1 MLTYKGTEDQKKS
14 EGECKMKKIK
24 LLVSICVAATLSL
37 GVAYEAS
44 KIQDNN
50 KAEVVQANNQ
60 EESLDKV
67 VDKQDGSIKSDEKTS
82 VDNISNNNESK
93 NSIATEN
100 ENNENKT
107 ELEQREVA
115 KNNLGENKITET
127 DTSCE
132 EGTFEWAWNVVRP
145 NKGESSNKV
154 EKPESTV
161 KPESTEKPESIE
173 TPESVEKPNYSESD
187 SYIAEIE
194 QAIFTRVNQE
204 RASNGLAPLS
214 YNNTMQKYARIKSK
228 DMGDR
233 GYFDH
238 KDPQGELITAQMK
251 RDGVTYNAWGENIAY
266 IQGNQSNASL
276 ANQFMDNWM
285 NSQGHRENILSG
297 NFTSIGIGVYKI
309 GNTYYAT
316 QEFYR

>member
-1 MLTYKGTEDQKKS
+1 
-14 EGECKMKKIK
+14 MKKIK

-44 KIQDNN
+44 KIQDSN
-50 KAEVVQANNQ
+50 KAEVVQANNKEESLDKAVDKQ
-60 EESLDKV
+60 ESLDKV
-67 VDKQDGSIKSDEKTS
+67 VDKQDGSIKSDEKAS
-82 VDNISNNNESK
+82 IDNILNDNEAK
-93 NSIATEN
+93 GDIATVKEN
-100 ENNENKT
+100 TKNTAEVEPQEVEKNNLDENKT
-107 ELEQREVA
+107 
-115 KNNLGENKITET
+115 IET
-127 DTSCE
+127 DTNCE
-132 EGTFEWAWNVVRP
+132 DSTFEWSWNVVRP
-145 NKGESSNKV
+145 NRGEGANKEEVPNKV

-161 KPESTEKPESIE
+161 KPESTEEPESIE

-238 KDPQGELITAQMK
+238 KDLQGELITAQMK
-251 RDGVTYNAWGENIAY
+251 RDGVTYNAWGENIVY
-266 IQGNQSNASL
+266 IQ
-276 ANQFMDNWM
+276 
-285 NSQGHRENILSG
+285 
-297 NFTSIGIGVYKI
+297 
-309 GNTYYAT
+309 
-316 QEFYR
+316 